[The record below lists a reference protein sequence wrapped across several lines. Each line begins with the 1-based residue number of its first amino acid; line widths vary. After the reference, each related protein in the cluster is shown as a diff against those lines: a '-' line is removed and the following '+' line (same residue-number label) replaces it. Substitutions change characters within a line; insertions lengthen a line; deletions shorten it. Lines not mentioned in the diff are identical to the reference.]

1 MIDENKPPTSDVEA
15 DENSAASAPAETP
28 QTAQDSPS
36 AEAPSLEE
44 QIKKLLEEKQ
54 ALYDQL
60 LRRQAD
66 FENYRKR
73 TEREQR
79 EFRQYTEAALVESLL
94 PVLDAFER
102 ALAAPGS
109 ENAEE
114 YRKGV
119 ELIYKQ
125 LFDILARAGLKPVEA
140 VGKPFDPHYHHA
152 VERVETAEHPDHE
165 VLGELQRGY
174 LLKDRLLRPALVR
187 VAVHPEEPAPSDAE
201 PESDSK
207 PKPEPEEAS

>member
-1 MIDENKPPTSDVEA
+1 MIDENKPHASDVEP
-15 DENSAASAPAETP
+15 DENSAASAPV
-28 QTAQDSPS
+28 
-36 AEAPSLEE
+36 EAPSLEE

-66 FENYRKR
+66 FENFRKR

-152 VERVETAEHPDHE
+152 VERVETTEHPDHE
-165 VLGELQRGY
+165 VLGEMQRGY

-187 VAVHPEEPAPSDAE
+187 VVVHPEQAAPSDAE

>member
-1 MIDENKPPTSDVEA
+1 MIDENKPHTSDVEA
-15 DENSAASAPAETP
+15 DENSAASAPV
-28 QTAQDSPS
+28 
-36 AEAPSLEE
+36 EAPSLEE

-102 ALAAPGS
+102 ALAAPGGS
-109 ENAEE
+109 ADEE

-125 LFDILARAGLKPVEA
+125 FFDILARAGLKPVEA

-152 VERVETAEHPDHE
+152 VERVETTEHPDHE

-187 VAVHPEEPAPSDAE
+187 VAVHPEQAAPLDAE

-207 PKPEPEEAS
+207 PKTEPEEAS

>member
-1 MIDENKPPTSDVEA
+1 MIDENKPHTSDVEP
-15 DENSAASAPAETP
+15 DKNSAASAPAETP
-28 QTAQDSPS
+28 QAAQDSPS

-66 FENYRKR
+66 FENFRKR

-79 EFRQYTEAALVESLL
+79 EFRQYIEAALVESLL

-102 ALAAPGS
+102 ALAAPGGS
-109 ENAEE
+109 ADEE

-125 LFDILARAGLKPVEA
+125 LLDIFARAGLKPVEA
-140 VGKPFDPHYHHA
+140 VGKPFYPHHHHA
-152 VERVETAEHPDHE
+152 VQRV
-165 VLGELQRGY
+165 
-174 LLKDRLLRPALVR
+174 
-187 VAVHPEEPAPSDAE
+187 
-201 PESDSK
+201 
-207 PKPEPEEAS
+207 

>member
-1 MIDENKPPTSDVEA
+1 MIDENKPHTSDVEP
-15 DENSAASAPAETP
+15 DKNSAASAPAET
-28 QTAQDSPS
+28 
-36 AEAPSLEE
+36 PSLEE

-66 FENYRKR
+66 FENFRKR

-102 ALAAPGS
+102 ALATSGGGAD
-109 ENAEE
+109 EE

-125 LFDILARAGLKPVEA
+125 LFNILARAGLKPVEA

-165 VLGELQRGY
+165 VLGEMQRGY

-187 VAVHPEEPAPSDAE
+187 VAVHPEQAAPSDAE

>member
-28 QTAQDSPS
+28 QTAQDSPPV
-36 AEAPSLEE
+36 EAPSLEE

-152 VERVETAEHPDHE
+152 VERVETTEHPDHE
-165 VLGELQRGY
+165 VLGEMQRGY

-187 VAVHPEEPAPSDAE
+187 VAVHPQEAGPAEAE
-201 PESDSK
+201 PESGSK
-207 PKPEPEEAS
+207 AKTEEVD